1 MKTKRLSLFSA
12 ATLALMSFAVSS
24 SAASA
29 ERSSLRIK
37 QTTEARFPSGLL
49 LVPITKGEAWV
60 MITVDADGTL
70 TDALATRYTHEAF
83 AREAVRVIH
92 AWKYEPARVDG
103 EPVAVRVELHFS
115 FEASGTVV
123 SLDVTSALQSLTA
136 FAQRPEYV
144 NVICAPTE
152 LDRPPTAI
160 KTVSPTLPER
170 PVASK
175 AKNDTT
181 VLDFI
186 IDEKGT
192 PRMPV
197 LVSTP
202 DQEYANRAADAL
214 GQWQFT
220 PPTRRGRPVAVR
232 VQQAFVFPSDS

>member
-1 MKTKRLSLFSA
+1 MKTNRFSFLCA
-12 ATLALMSFAVSS
+12 TTLALFSFAASS
-24 SAASA
+24 SAANA
-29 ERSSLRIK
+29 ERSSLRIQ

-83 AREAVRVIH
+83 AREAVRVLH
-92 AWKYEPARVDG
+92 AWKYEPARMDG
-103 EPVAVRVELHFS
+103 NPIAVLVELHFT
-115 FEASGTVV
+115 FESSGAIV
-123 SLDVTSALQSLTA
+123 SMDATSTLQSLTA
-136 FAQRPEYV
+136 FAQKPDYV

-160 KTVSPTLPER
+160 KTVSPVLPER
-170 PVASK
+170 SLASRS
-175 AKNDTT
+175 KNDTT

-232 VQQAFVFPSDS
+232 VQQAFIFPNDS

>member
-1 MKTKRLSLFSA
+1 MKTTRLSLLCA
-12 ATLALMSFAVSS
+12 ATLTLLSFAVSS
-24 SAASA
+24 QAASP

-37 QTTEARFPSGLL
+37 QTVEARFPSGLL
-49 LVPITKGEAWV
+49 LIPITKGEAWV

-70 TDALATRYTHEAF
+70 TDALATRYTHEAL
-83 AREAVRVIH
+83 AREALRVLR
-92 AWKYEPARVDG
+92 AWEYEPARIDG
-103 EPVAVRVELHFS
+103 EPVAVRVELHFM
-115 FEASGTVV
+115 FEARGAVV
-123 SLDVTSALQSLTA
+123 SMDVTSTLQSLTA

-160 KTVSPTLPER
+160 RTVSPVLPAR
-170 PVASK
+170 SVASK
-175 AKNDTT
+175 TKNETT

-202 DQEYANRAADAL
+202 DQEYADRAADAL

-232 VQQAFVFPSDS
+232 VQQAFIFPNDS